1 MLNSNERYV
10 PPTHVGWL
18 GWVLIAV
25 LVASTGVSAQ
35 SDVTVQDIRL
45 EGLQRIAVGTVFNA
59 LPIQIGD
66 RFISLDSPAAIRK
79 LYATGFF
86 DTVELLRD
94 GSTLVVRVVE
104 RPAISDIKF
113 EGNQD
118 VDSDSLKDALKQIG
132 LAKGNTF
139 NRASLDKVQQELQR
153 QYFNRGKY
161 SVRIQSE
168 VKDIERN
175 RVEINIKIDE
185 GAVARI
191 VQINTIG
198 NAVFPDSVLASRMQL
213 GPRGAFGLFSSS
225 DQYSRQKLSGDL
237 ETLKS
242 YYLDRGY
249 INFNVSSTQI
259 SLTPDKQQVYVT
271 INVSEGEKFT
281 VQDVK
286 LSGDMVVDAAIL
298 EALIKVK
305 PGDVFSR
312 RDVMES
318 ANSINDRIGKEGY
331 AFANINP
338 VPDINNDTRE
348 VKLTF
353 YVNPGRRVYVRRI
366 NYAGNLRTED
376 EVLRREM
383 RQMEGAWIAT
393 DKVNRSRVR
402 LQRLGFFD
410 EVNVETPP
418 VPGVE
423 DQVDINY
430 SVTERSAGTLQ
441 AGLGYS
447 ESQGL
452 LFTASVSHNNFIGT
466 GKKISA
472 EVNNSS
478 YNTVY
483 SASYTEPYYTLDG
496 VSRGFRGFFRETDSA
511 GQRNTADYDSDSY
524 GVGMDFGFPLSEE
537 NRATIG
543 FSFEHTKIKT
553 TEETPAPYVD
563 FLERNID
570 DLNHRIVFK
579 EPITDP
585 PEEVKRLAAADFDT
599 IKMTTG
605 WSYDSRNRAI
615 FPDSGVFHSLSGEFS
630 LPGGGL
636 TFYKATW
643 ESRFYRSIVTDYT
656 LLLRG
661 QVGWG
666 DGYGDTSEL
675 PFFEYYFAGG
685 GRTVRGFQSNTLGPH
700 DPVSNEALGGAFK
713 VIGNAEVIF
722 PIPFAPESKSVRLS
736 YFVDTGNVYPHQD
749 DFDTEELRVSTGL
762 SMVWLSP
769 IGPMVF
775 SLARPLRDK
784 SGDETESFQF
794 SLGTGL

>member
-1 MLNSNERYV
+1 MSGQLGLCQGMCGLRFVLLSLMLVSGR
-10 PPTHVGWL
+10 VG
-18 GWVLIAV
+18 
-25 LVASTGVSAQ
+25 AQ
-35 SDVTVQDIRL
+35 TEFIVQDIRL
-45 EGLQRIAVGTVFNA
+45 EGLQRIAIGTVFNA
-59 LPIQIGD
+59 LPTQIGD
-66 RFISLDSPAAIRK
+66 LFTDTDSPNALRK

-86 DTVELLRD
+86 DSVEFLRD
-94 GSTLVVRVVE
+94 GDTLVVRVVE
-104 RPAISDIKF
+104 RPAISEIKF
-113 EGNQD
+113 EGNEE
-118 VDSDSLKDALKQIG
+118 VDSESLKDALKQIG

-168 VKDIERN
+168 VKDLERN

-191 VQINTIG
+191 MQINIVGNTVFSDDELIG
-198 NAVFPDSVLASRMQL
+198 RMQL
-213 GPRGAFGLFSSS
+213 GPRGAFALFSSS

-249 INFNVSSTQI
+249 INFNVNSTQI
-259 SLTPDKQQVYVT
+259 SLTEDKQHVFVT
-271 INVSEGEKFT
+271 INISEGEKFT
-281 VQDVK
+281 IRDVK
-286 LSGDMVVDAAIL
+286 LGGDLVVEGSEL
-298 EALIKVK
+298 ESLIKVK
-305 PGDVFSR
+305 PNDVFSR
-312 RDVMES
+312 RLVMES
-318 ANSINDRIGKEGY
+318 ANSINERIGKEGY

-338 VPDINNDTRE
+338 VPDINNETRE

-353 YVNPGRRVYVRRI
+353 FVNPGRRVYVRRI
-366 NYAGNLRTED
+366 NFSGNLRTED

-483 SASYTEPYYTLDG
+483 SFSYTNPYYTMDG
-496 VSRGFRGFFRETDSA
+496 ISRGFRGFFRETDSA
-511 GQRNTADYDSDSY
+511 GQRNTADYNSDSY

-537 NRATIG
+537 NQASIG
-543 FSFEHTKIKT
+543 FSFETMKIKT
-553 TEETPAPYVD
+553 TDKTPGSYVD
-563 FLERNID
+563 FLERNVDDRNYRIVLR
-570 DLNHRIVFK
+570 DLNGDGK
-579 EPITDP
+579 AL
-585 PEEVKRLAAADFDT
+585 EEARELAAADFDT

-615 FPDSGVFHSLSGEFS
+615 FPDSGMFHSLSGEFS
-630 LPGGGL
+630 LPGGGV
-636 TFYKATW
+636 TFYKANW
-643 ESRFYRSIVTDYT
+643 ESRYYYPIVTDYA

-666 DGYGDTSEL
+666 DGYGDTAEL
-675 PFFEYYFAGG
+675 PFFEYFFAGG
-685 GRTVRGFQSNTLGPH
+685 GRTVRGFESNTLGPR
-700 DPVSNEALGGAFK
+700 DPMNGKALGGAFK
-713 VIGNAEVIF
+713 VIGNAEIIF
-722 PIPFAPESKSVRLS
+722 PVPFAPESKSVRLS
-736 YFVDTGNVYPHQD
+736 YFVDTGNVYGHQD
-749 DFDTEELRVSTGL
+749 DFVADELRVSTGL

-775 SLARPLRDK
+775 SLARPLSDK
-784 SGDETESFQF
+784 AGDKTESFQF